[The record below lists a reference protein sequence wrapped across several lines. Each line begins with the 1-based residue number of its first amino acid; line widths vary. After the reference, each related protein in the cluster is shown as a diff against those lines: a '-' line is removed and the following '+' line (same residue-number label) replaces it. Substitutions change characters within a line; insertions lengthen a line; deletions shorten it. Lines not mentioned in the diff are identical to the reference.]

1 MIAPVEVQLEPALNA
16 SAALLCQPGELR
28 VTAAKSAIARKPW
41 YSVLYIQVL
50 IAIAMGIL
58 IGRFSPKTGI
68 ALKPLGDAFVGL
80 IRMMIAPVI
89 FCVIV
94 QGIAG
99 MADIKKV
106 GKVGIKT
113 LIYFEVVS
121 TLALLIG
128 IVVAVAIHPGAGLNI
143 NPATLDPQA
152 AAVYVGRAKET
163 GFIPFLLSF
172 IPRTFVDA
180 LSGGEVPQVLLIS
193 ILTGFAMARLGE
205 FGARALRAVE
215 VANKVVFAII
225 RIIIRTAPLGALGG
239 MAFTIGSYGMASLSN
254 LVKLIG
260 AFYLTSVI
268 FVVFVLGAIAWWAG
282 FSIFRFIAYIKDEL
296 LIVLGTSSSETVL
309 PDMMRKLEGLG
320 ASRSVV
326 GLVFPTGYVFNT
338 DGTNIYLTLSALFL
352 AQATGTHLTFSQ
364 ISGILLFAL
373 IASKGGSG
381 VTGTGFVTLAAILAA
396 VPAIPVQGLALLVGI
411 EKFMSECRALTNVV
425 GNGVATL
432 VVSRWQ
438 GELDSAKL
446 GEVMAHPSDSAP
458 NAA

>member
-1 MIAPVEVQLEPALNA
+1 MT
-16 SAALLCQPGELR
+16 G
-28 VTAAKSAIARKPW
+28 AKSPTAPRPW
-41 YSVLYIQVL
+41 YAVLYIQVL
-50 IAIAMGIL
+50 IAIFIGIL
-58 IGRFSPKTGI
+58 IGRFSPKTGM
-68 ALKPLGDAFVGL
+68 ALRPLSDAFVGL

-99 MADIKKV
+99 MADLKKV

-113 LIYFEVVS
+113 LIYFEAVS
-121 TLALLIG
+121 TLALVIG
-128 IVVAVAIHPGAGLNI
+128 IAVAVAIHPGAGLNI
-143 NPATLDPQA
+143 NPATLDPKA
-152 AAVYVGRAKET
+152 IAVYVGRAKEN

-172 IPRTFVDA
+172 IPHTLLEAFT
-180 LSGGEVPQVLLIS
+180 GGEVPQVLLIS
-193 ILTGFAMARLGE
+193 ILTGFAIAPLGE
-205 FGARALRAVE
+205 FGVRALGAVE
-215 VANKVVFAII
+215 VANKIVFGIV

-239 MAFTIGSYGMASLSN
+239 MAFTVGSYGMTSLAN

-260 AFYLTSVI
+260 TFYLTSII
-268 FVVFVLGAIAWWAG
+268 FVVVVLGAIAWWVG

-326 GLVFPTGYVFNT
+326 GLVFPTGYIFNT

-352 AQATGTHLTFSQ
+352 AQATGTHLSLGQ
-364 ISGILLFAL
+364 ISGLLLFAL
-373 IASKGGSG
+373 LASKGGSG

-446 GEVMAHPSDSAP
+446 REVMTHPGAHATPP
-458 NAA
+458 AA